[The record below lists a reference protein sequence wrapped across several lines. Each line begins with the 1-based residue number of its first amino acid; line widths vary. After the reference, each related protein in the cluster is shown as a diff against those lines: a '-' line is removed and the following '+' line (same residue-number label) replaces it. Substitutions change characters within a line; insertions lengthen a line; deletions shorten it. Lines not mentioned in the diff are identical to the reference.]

1 MTEQVDL
8 IASQKMVN
16 EINVALALVVYNLA
30 VNNSLEKL
38 NDLNKSNPFNYL
50 ALNQSLP
57 DNYFGVIDSDEKID
71 RNGWFYSK
79 LKKQV
84 VYNSKQGIKYWYQLS
99 LIFNDMNNSNTFDA
113 ESEILLGL
121 QLRKASD

>member
-1 MTEQVDL
+1 MKRQASHPRSSIFIATISILIISIAISIFLNKTDGMTEQVDL

-71 RNGWFYSK
+71 RNGWFYSNK
-79 LKKQV
+79 ILVSVK
-84 VYNSKQGIKYWYQLS
+84 
-99 LIFNDMNNSNTFDA
+99 FDF
-113 ESEILLGL
+113 
-121 QLRKASD
+121 Q